1 MGDKGNRLN
10 GWFPKL
16 VTLASTFTALVLF
29 SRADQKGLLNYSRAD
44 VIVSYLLLCGAII
57 MEMASIFIVISSVGK
72 YFNVVQDEEF
82 SSNHC
87 CKKESDIIFSIV
99 KLVHPESR
107 PQWSQKLPQ
116 YNLIRGCIKVKSGA
130 GSGVLIRIMNVV
142 GIKHDAWTNAEISH
156 ELKKFVLDKLLQVAS
171 RIHEDVWDISKFT
184 GQWAKLELQ
193 NKRQERSSTLLRLF
207 AKSIERPGFFSSV
220 LTWHIVTDI
229 CFFLDDK
236 LDCNDSPSY
245 RTPSKELSNYV
256 MYLCAEHGIMS
267 GNDGHILLKKFQE
280 FILDSLRSYKES
292 LDESVVVSTGDAGG
306 DLATPT
312 PVIVRT
318 AGKVDG
324 SPEWLR
330 GSRFWLLQPSD
341 DEEEGLGEE
350 SPAIDEDTDY
360 SLRYMC
366 RSPAPV
372 TDRDIV
378 EDSSELARRTL
389 KRIRRRDAQR
399 MAAKAA
405 MAFAS
410 PQGMNS
416 TSPLP
421 WGKVSAKIKNLVRP
435 IMEPSVFVDD
445 STEGWTIV
453 RRRRWPPVID
463 ALPQDPKIK
472 ENSNL
477 SSLGL
482 ARLRASPNHNRHWC
496 NPLSVTNRS
505 DGDRR
510 QAKVGS
516 VVAGRAFRGLLGLAW
531 SRIEKG
537 EPVLRR
543 QDRSSAMNG
552 DGQGGFNPG
561 RGGFNAGRGGHQ
573 GRGGY
578 QGRGAFHGR
587 TGYQGRGVPAARGRQ
602 GMGGVRGGHGY
613 GASRGFQGNAA
624 NSGLGGARN
633 FVQGESSGTGGMN
646 HGNHQDN
653 WGSSNGFHRN
663 PGYNNGGSYGHG
675 GNQQRWNV
683 PHGGG
688 LQYRPRDN
696 EQPRSGID
704 VDLLHQ
710 TVQAVVAAVAAATK
724 NTEPTQPHV
733 VANTENLA
741 GGTDQHVMTSV
752 AAPNAVPLPTQNVQD
767 TQIAGAKGKDNEG
780 QGALKKKKED
790 KTGCFR
796 CKQPGHY
803 IDDCPVPFCDL
814 CNGSQEVDMDEAKNG
829 TDRDGDAKNGKQNN
843 GGGNAMDMDPKGIEE
858 GDTSNNIDQDGHY
871 ENNGVDGMQL
881 QAQPMEEIKV
891 GSINI
896 QLSRKDT
903 LSSAQNLAEKH
914 PFFESLPLV
923 ENVALNDNFYADYN
937 TDLLPNGSTSGLPQ
951 GRVSTSGLVV
961 GGAGLQGT
969 AGAVSPSAL
978 RQLAL
983 HAAVVPLSPGKLTHT
998 RTCSSIGQQAVQW
1011 DAGTR
1016 GCATPDALGA
1026 DSEAAAVPP
1035 PSVAQQKKLDTDSSN
1050 GFRQREG
1057 HCAVATSGRHGTR
1070 FSHAGSSVPVEI
1082 AVADGGTSAPA
1093 QKIHAPVNDASGLL
1107 SLSAVHDDGAMIGE
1121 NQLMIGAEGICAM
1134 GSSVPVCTKAIDGAM
1149 NFGRDECLDALV
1161 MEVGDKHKLSK
1172 RVEEGK
1178 GALQIS
1184 MGIASSTKT
1193 KMRKYVIERSV

>member
-1 MGDKGNRLN
+1 MTVGD
-10 GWFPKL
+10 
-16 VTLASTFTALVLF
+16 
-29 SRADQKGLLNYSRAD
+29 
-44 VIVSYLLLCGAII
+44 
-57 MEMASIFIVISSVGK
+57 
-72 YFNVVQDEEF
+72 
-82 SSNHC
+82 
-87 CKKESDIIFSIV
+87 
-99 KLVHPESR
+99 
-107 PQWSQKLPQ
+107 
-116 YNLIRGCIKVKSGA
+116 
-130 GSGVLIRIMNVV
+130 
-142 GIKHDAWTNAEISH
+142 
-156 ELKKFVLDKLLQVAS
+156 
-171 RIHEDVWDISKFT
+171 
-184 GQWAKLELQ
+184 
-193 NKRQERSSTLLRLF
+193 
-207 AKSIERPGFFSSV
+207 
-220 LTWHIVTDI
+220 
-229 CFFLDDK
+229 
-236 LDCNDSPSY
+236 
-245 RTPSKELSNYV
+245 
-256 MYLCAEHGIMS
+256 
-267 GNDGHILLKKFQE
+267 
-280 FILDSLRSYKES
+280 
-292 LDESVVVSTGDAGG
+292 STGDAGG

-496 NPLSVTNRS
+496 NPLFATNRS

-531 SRIEKG
+531 RRIEKG

-552 DGQGGFNPG
+552 DVQGGFNPG

-613 GASRGFQGNAA
+613 GASRGFQGNAT

-710 TVQAVVAAVAAATK
+710 TVQAVVAAVTAATK

-741 GGTDQHVMTSV
+741 GGTYQHVMMSV
-752 AAPNAVPLPTQNVQD
+752 AAPNAVPLSTQNVQD

-814 CNGSQEVDMDEAKNG
+814 
-829 TDRDGDAKNGKQNN
+829 
-843 GGGNAMDMDPKGIEE
+843 
-858 GDTSNNIDQDGHY
+858 Y
-871 ENNGVDGMQL
+871 
-881 QAQPMEEIKV
+881 
-891 GSINI
+891 
-896 QLSRKDT
+896 
-903 LSSAQNLAEKH
+903 
-914 PFFESLPLV
+914 
-923 ENVALNDNFYADYN
+923 
-937 TDLLPNGSTSGLPQ
+937 LLPNGSTSGLPQ

-969 AGAVSPSAL
+969 ACAVSPSAL

-1011 DAGTR
+1011 EAGTR

-1035 PSVAQQKKLDTDSSN
+1035 PSVTQQKRLDTDSSN

-1057 HCAVATSGRHGTR
+1057 HCAAATSGRHGTR

-1082 AVADGGTSAPA
+1082 AVADGGRA
-1093 QKIHAPVNDASGLL
+1093 
-1107 SLSAVHDDGAMIGE
+1107 
-1121 NQLMIGAEGICAM
+1121 
-1134 GSSVPVCTKAIDGAM
+1134 
-1149 NFGRDECLDALV
+1149 R
-1161 MEVGDKHKLSK
+1161 
-1172 RVEEGK
+1172 RRRR
-1178 GALQIS
+1178 S
-1184 MGIASSTKT
+1184 M
-1193 KMRKYVIERSV
+1193 RR